1 MIPSL
6 FYAISEQWNASLA
19 VEVIGRWFNSNA
31 AGLFRNTHRD
41 GRICDSGIVV
51 WRSGNRGAFRPARV
65 GHPDIFG
72 ESDVKLF
79 GLQLSPM
86 DSRCRDQDGLALL
99 TDAGCLLGDCAQ
111 RLCLRTTK
119 RYPASF
125 GGRQGSHSA
134 LRDKPVLV
142 VHGLP
147 RARGRS
153 QGCRAKFDPHSLAG
167 AAAWV
172 ACCCSYRRSPY
183 CLRAVSGRQR
193 PKPPKLVRFGQSQSR
208 KAKWANRLS
217 CRTDQGRKRGGS
229 RLSHRRPDH

>member
-1 MIPSL
+1 LNLGFNKIFNFDGNFQGVPFASNTGAATVWSFGLTAFGQRRFREPTSSSYALFVIPSL
-6 FYAISEQWNASLA
+6 FLRYLRAMERQPCRRSHRPLVRLKFGGIVSP
-19 VEVIGRWFNSNA
+19 
-31 AGLFRNTHRD
+31 GLGCNTHRD
-41 GRICDSGIVV
+41 GRICDSGFVV

-65 GHPDIFG
+65 GLPDIFG

-134 LRDKPVLV
+134 L
-142 VHGLP
+142 
-147 RARGRS
+147 
-153 QGCRAKFDPHSLAG
+153 
-167 AAAWV
+167 
-172 ACCCSYRRSPY
+172 
-183 CLRAVSGRQR
+183 
-193 PKPPKLVRFGQSQSR
+193 
-208 KAKWANRLS
+208 
-217 CRTDQGRKRGGS
+217 
-229 RLSHRRPDH
+229 